1 MNLTLESIVQRIN
14 FDVAETEFEGNIVLM
29 HIENG
34 KYYNLNATSSD
45 LWRWLE
51 EKTLVTDLVAKLCA
65 KYDCSHNL
73 AKQDVFLFLQHL
85 FDINL
90 LYVNSI

>member
-1 MNLTLESIVQRIN
+1 MNLTLESTVQRIN
-14 FDVAETEFEGNIVLM
+14 LDVAETEFEGNIVLM

-51 EKTLVTDLVAKLCA
+51 EKSLVADLITKLCA
-65 KYDCSHNL
+65 KYDCSQEQ
-73 AKQDVFLFLQHL
+73 ATEDLFALLQQ
-85 FDINL
+85 L
-90 LYVNSI
+90 LRIRLLSVLN

>member
-1 MNLTLESIVQRIN
+1 MNLTLESTVQRIN
-14 FDVAETEFEGNIVLM
+14 LDVAETEFEGNIVLM

-51 EKTLVTDLVAKLCA
+51 ERSLIADLVTKLCT
-65 KYDCSHNL
+65 KYNCSNEQ
-73 AKQDVFLFLQHL
+73 ATQDILVFLQQLGTL
-85 FDINL
+85 KL
-90 LYVNSI
+90 LNVLN